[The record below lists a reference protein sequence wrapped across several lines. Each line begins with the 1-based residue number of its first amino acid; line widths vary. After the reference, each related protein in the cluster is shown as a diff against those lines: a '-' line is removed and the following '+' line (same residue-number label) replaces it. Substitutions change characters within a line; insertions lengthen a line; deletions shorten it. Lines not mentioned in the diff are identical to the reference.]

1 MCWEWEQNKESA
13 KELENIRK
21 SFGRS
26 SGILPRKKRH
36 HFLRIDEREEREYI
50 IKARDTRGPVLA
62 TNGLL
67 FGAHLNNK
75 RKRNDVLSEEY
86 K

>member
-1 MCWEWEQNKESA
+1 MGTKQREC
-13 KELENIRK
+13 KELESIRK
-21 SFGRS
+21 SFGSS

-36 HFLRIDEREEREYI
+36 HFLRIDKREEREYI
-50 IKARDTRGPVLA
+50 IKDRDTRGPVLA

-75 RKRNDVLSEEY
+75 RMGNDVLSEEY